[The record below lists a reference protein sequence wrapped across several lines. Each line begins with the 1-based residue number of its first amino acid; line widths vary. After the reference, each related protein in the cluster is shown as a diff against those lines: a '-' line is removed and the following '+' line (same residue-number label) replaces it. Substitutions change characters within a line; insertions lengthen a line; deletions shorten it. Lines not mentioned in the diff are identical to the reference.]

1 MHSTKLLFDE
11 LVIRPKLSTKCRSR
25 RSVVRRSVAHRVFD
39 ANFSY
44 FTSKPYAETPHR
56 DGSVEGLQHIFY
68 AELTKIIPNCHQI
81 LPLIL
86 SSAL

>member
-1 MHSTKLLFDE
+1 MYLQLCPKIWLFQ
-11 LVIRPKLSTKCRSR
+11 SSR
-25 RSVVRRSVAHRVFD
+25 KEGVFD

-86 SSAL
+86 SPAL